1 MPSAAG
7 PIASAKQNLVFAI
20 DTHDMPNGATSLG
33 CGGFNGSTQGVKDL
47 ISGNLYTFENGMK
60 LTNRTYYTAAGISYP
75 EGNYGADIA
84 GANGLYL
91 GYNVRGGTN
100 VYGASRSLHLWV
112 WNNQTNSWI
121 SGYFNG
127 ARLGGHCYDNYA
139 GAENGWQNEMAKF
152 VADYNTVKN
161 LFPDCTYIIV
171 GSHACQSFRQEDID
185 TLISLGA
192 PSYIQGW
199 TDNASWREFVL
210 VGKPGLGAGNAYG
223 WAHENYPVDTS
234 AVAHLNF
241 GLPIKA
247 AGGMEFDGTNDYVNL
262 ATNFQ
267 SGFTQASYEFVCKP
281 TSLPSATYHQ
291 LYIQEASTWIA
302 LYNYGGITFFGIDLN
317 NGSGWFDNNG
327 GYNTGARTTATLTA
341 NQYYHVVYSWN
352 GASVNVYLNGTLQAT
367 ASTLQAANG
376 RQNVTTLG
384 AGTTS
389 RNIGSRYSGAG
400 NNWVGS
406 IDVVKFYNTALTT
419 SEVQQNYQQYKTRFN
434 LS

>member
-20 DTHDMPNGATSLG
+20 DTHDMPNGATLLG

-75 EGNYGADIA
+75 EGNYGGDA
-84 GANGLYL
+84 ANAHGLYL

-127 ARLGGHCYDNYA
+127 ARIGGHCYDNYA

-192 PSYIQGW
+192 PSYIQDW

-223 WAHENYPVDTS
+223 WAHENYPTNPVQ
-234 AVAHLNF
+234 VAHINF
-241 GLPIKA
+241 GLPIKTR
-247 AGGMEFDGTNDYVNL
+247 GGMEFDGTNDYIG
-262 ATNFQ
+262 AGTIQ
-267 SGFTQASYEFVCKP
+267 PFTLSNR
-281 TSLPSATYHQ
+281 SATW
-291 LYIQEASTWIA
+291 EAVVKFGTSSGSNAIATKWSNSVGQIWWFGRYPSTKIHIA
-302 LYNYGGITFFGIDLN
+302 MMIG
-317 NGSGWFDNNG
+317 G
-327 GYNTGARTTATLTA
+327 GYYPYYSDGDISSTSN
-341 NQYYHVVYSWN
+341 YYHIVVT
-352 GASVNVYLNGTLQAT
+352 LNGTLLSYYINGVLDSTDTVT
-367 ASTLQAANG
+367 AGTWASDNGQPDLIIGAQNEGNAANFNG
-376 RQNVTTLG
+376 E
-384 AGTTS
+384 
-389 RNIGSRYSGAG
+389 IP
-400 NNWVGS
+400 
-406 IDVVKFYNTALTT
+406 IVKLYNTALTT